1 MMAPRDHL
9 ADDLP
14 LYALDALEGEE
25 RVTVEKHLRECA
37 ECRGEVEQLRE
48 DWALLALSAS
58 GPAAP
63 PRSRQRVITA
73 VAREPRQPQIRARK
87 RPVWLNA
94 LGWASVSA
102 AILVIVFLARQN
114 NDLEAQLASL
124 QARSAADEQQLR
136 QARELATAL
145 TSANAEH
152 FTLVANNARP
162 QPQGKAMYN
171 PPTGTLVF
179 LASNMPAIPA
189 HNAYELWLIPAS
201 GAAPIPAGVFKPDA
215 SGSATVIK
223 AALPTRIDAKTFA
236 VTVEPEAGSSAP
248 TSQPIMVGTRG

>member
-1 MMAPRDHL
+1 MMAPGDHF

-25 RVTVEKHLRECA
+25 RIAVEKHLRECP
-37 ECRGEVEQLRE
+37 ECRIEVEQLRE
-48 DWALLALSAS
+48 DWALIALSAT

-63 PRSRQRVITA
+63 ARSRDRVMAA
-73 VAREPRQPQIRARK
+73 VAREPRQPRIRVRK

-94 LGWASVSA
+94 LEWATVAA

-114 NDLEAQLASL
+114 AYLHAQLASL

-136 QARELATAL
+136 QAKELAAAL

-152 FTLVANNARP
+152 FTLVANNAPP
-162 QPQGKAMYN
+162 QPQGKAIYD
-171 PPTGTLVF
+171 PATGTLVF
-179 LASNMPAIPA
+179 LASNMPAIPS

-201 GAAPIPAGVFKPDA
+201 GAAPLPAGVFKPNA
-215 SGSATVIK
+215 RGTATVVK
-223 AALPTRIDAKTFA
+223 PSLPAGVGAKTFA